1 MESQPTWADMAASLL
16 SKLSGGV
23 ELSCAFDQ
31 MELQVP
37 NTQNPQGPPATWK
50 LNGSLRIRT
59 RGENPPA
66 SAAAPGS
73 GSMPSVRIDPPAPS
87 GQPQPTFGHPTTPPS
102 LG

>member
-1 MESQPTWADMAASLL
+1 MADSSQSSGSWADTAASLL

-23 ELSCAFDQ
+23 ELNLAFDQ

-37 NTQNPQGPPATWK
+37 NAQNPNGPAGTWR

-59 RGENPPA
+59 RGENPAA
-66 SAAAPGS
+66 SPAAPQL
-73 GSMPSVRIDPPAPS
+73 PAAKSEP
-87 GQPQPTFGHPTTPPS
+87 

>member
-1 MESQPTWADMAASLL
+1 MPDSSQQSTSWADTAASLL

-23 ELSCAFDQ
+23 ELALAFDQ

-37 NTQNPQGPPATWK
+37 NPQNPNAPAATWR

-59 RGENPPA
+59 RGENPSSAGSNPA
-66 SAAAPGS
+66 AL
-73 GSMPSVRIDPPAPS
+73 PPAK
-87 GQPQPTFGHPTTPPS
+87 PTS

>member
-1 MESQPTWADMAASLL
+1 MSTQPSWADTAASLL

-23 ELSCAFDQ
+23 ELNCAFDQ
-31 MELQVP
+31 IELQVP

-59 RGENPPA
+59 RGENPAAGSSTPSAQPA
-66 SAAAPGS
+66 LEQPNAP
-73 GSMPSVRIDPPAPS
+73 
-87 GQPQPTFGHPTTPPS
+87 QS

>member
-1 MESQPTWADMAASLL
+1 MAASLL

-37 NTQNPQGPPATWK
+37 NTQNPQGPAATWK
-50 LNGSLRIRT
+50 INGSLRIRT
-59 RGENPPA
+59 RGESGPAPANPAPA
-66 SAAAPGS
+66 L
-73 GSMPSVRIDPPAPS
+73 RIDPPAPS
-87 GQPQPTFGHPTTPPS
+87 GYPQPTAGQPNTTEN

>member
-1 MESQPTWADMAASLL
+1 MPDQPTSWADTAASLL

-23 ELSCAFDQ
+23 EVAFNFEQ

-37 NTQNPQGPPATWK
+37 NPANPTTPTTWR

-59 RGENPPA
+59 RGENPP
-66 SAAAPGS
+66 S
-73 GSMPSVRIDPPAPS
+73 GALPPANPS
-87 GQPQPTFGHPTTPPS
+87 T

>member
-1 MESQPTWADMAASLL
+1 MADSSQSSGSWADTAASLL

-23 ELSCAFDQ
+23 ELNLAFDQ

-37 NTQNPQGPPATWK
+37 NPQNPAGPAATWR

-59 RGENPPA
+59 RGENP
-66 SAAAPGS
+66 AAPQL
-73 GSMPSVRIDPPAPS
+73 PSAKSEP
-87 GQPQPTFGHPTTPPS
+87 

>member
-1 MESQPTWADMAASLL
+1 MADSSQSSGSWADTAASLL

-23 ELSCAFDQ
+23 ELNLAFDQ

-37 NTQNPQGPPATWK
+37 NPQNPGGPAATWR

-59 RGENPPA
+59 RGENPA
-66 SAAAPGS
+66 AGAAAPQL
-73 GSMPSVRIDPPAPS
+73 PASKSEP
-87 GQPQPTFGHPTTPPS
+87 

>member
-1 MESQPTWADMAASLL
+1 MADSSQSSGSWADTAASLL

-23 ELSCAFDQ
+23 ELSFAFDQ

-37 NTQNPQGPPATWK
+37 NAQNPSATPATWR

-66 SAAAPGS
+66 APQL
-73 GSMPSVRIDPPAPS
+73 PASKSEP
-87 GQPQPTFGHPTTPPS
+87 

>member
-1 MESQPTWADMAASLL
+1 METQPTWADAAASLL
-16 SKLSGGV
+16 AKLSGGV

-37 NTQNPQGPPATWK
+37 NAQNPQGPAATWR

-59 RGENPPA
+59 RGENPVSGAAGAPA
-66 SAAAPGS
+66 P
-73 GSMPSVRIDPPAPS
+73 PPNVRIDPPAPS
-87 GQPQPTFGHPTTPPS
+87 GQPQPTFERPASGPQS

>member
-1 MESQPTWADMAASLL
+1 MADSSQSSGSWADTAASLL

-23 ELSCAFDQ
+23 ELNLAFDQ

-37 NTQNPQGPPATWK
+37 NPQGGPNAAPATWR

-66 SAAAPGS
+66 ASPSAPQLPTS
-73 GSMPSVRIDPPAPS
+73 N
-87 GQPQPTFGHPTTPPS
+87 PQP

>member
-1 MESQPTWADMAASLL
+1 MAASLL

-37 NTQNPQGPPATWK
+37 NPQNPNAPAATWK

-59 RGENPPA
+59 RGEQGTAP
-66 SAAAPGS
+66 SAPGHA
-73 GSMPSVRIDPPAPS
+73 VRVDPPAPS
-87 GQPQPTFGHPTTPPS
+87 GQPQPTFTTPAAPS
-102 LG
+102 SLA